1 MWQITDKNDGFYS
14 NILFLLIDSLFF
26 IFLKKKR
33 KKYFG
38 MEFSKIEL
46 NLTII

>member
-1 MWQITDKNDGFYS
+1 MFFYA
-14 NILFLLIDSLFF
+14 NIPFLLIDSFFF
-26 IFLKKKR
+26 IFLKKKKR

-38 MEFSKIEL
+38 MEFSKIGL